1 MWHRQSR
8 AALSNLPDG
17 LLGGALQVLR
27 SGAAPRPQSDAAAA
41 SPCLPQTELALLYA
55 FLTREPLFNFAVE
68 HEEFK
73 QMENREVG
81 RNTKRGRTGI
91 RTEMERVKHS
101 ANSSRKQ
108 ILERGWAM
116 PHYFGNWMQTSR

>member
-17 LLGGALQVLR
+17 LLGGALQVLWR
-27 SGAAPRPQSDAAAA
+27 STSSARQTPAAV

-55 FLTREPLFNFAVE
+55 FLTRAPLFNFAVE
-68 HEEFK
+68 HEVFK
-73 QMENREVG
+73 RMENRAG
-81 RNTKRGRTGI
+81 GKSAKQGRTSSI

>member
-17 LLGGALQVLR
+17 LLGGLFRRSALAQRLVRIRRGRRLAV
-27 SGAAPRPQSDAAAA
+27 S
-41 SPCLPQTELALLYA
+41 PQTELALLYA